1 MSIRNYGIYHQGVI
15 FYMEDFDPAKVIQA
29 VCEKIY
35 NIILPDNIK
44 NALTNNKFDFE
55 IFTELCALL
64 DINVDEID
72 NIERINDYSYISH
85 KLVADAEYD
94 EWFNGTETL
103 MGTDKASVFIFSEIE
118 GEYIYDNNEK
128 ETETVTDCY
137 MLSLDFP
144 AVWEIN
150 DYIVKNNGYRSRG
163 EILRLICKTVQPL
176 LKDGIEW
183 ENRLGYLIGSTY
195 G

>member
-15 FYMEDFDPAKVIQA
+15 FHMEDFDPVKVIQA

-64 DINVDEID
+64 DINVDK
-72 NIERINDYSYISH
+72 IEGINDYSYISN
-85 KLVADAEYD
+85 KLVADAESD
-94 EWFNGTETL
+94 EWFNRTETL
-103 MGTDKASVFIFSEIE
+103 MGTDKASVFIFSDIE
-118 GEYIYDNNEK
+118 GEYIYDSNEK

-176 LKDGIEW
+176 LKDTIDW